1 MPVWLPTFNFSPV
14 VCWNSVVPIN
24 HKEHYFPVM
33 IAWSDD
39 SEWSDDCKSYV
50 FSLLSVEEVAGL
62 PSVSLKA
69 LEGMEGLDLSA
80 SSIRPRDSAA
90 LAAMM
95 KLCQGWQK
103 PGATVKGRCTLISRS
118 RLEVDITYHADVI
131 GAFKQMPSKNYG
143 ELCLRLDCWTIVYTC
158 QFLDSENIRNKLFN
172 INPPINSLTLF
183 FFFLLKTW
191 KQGNGV
197 SYLRTMESC
206 VGIWFI

>member
-1 MPVWLPTFNFSPV
+1 MMVS
-14 VCWNSVVPIN
+14 SSRYRMS
-24 HKEHYFPVM
+24 H
-33 IAWSDD
+33 S
-39 SEWSDDCKSYV
+39 KSYV

-118 RLEVDITYHADVI
+118 RLEVDITYHAEVI
-131 GAFKQMPSKNYG
+131 GIFKQMPSKNYG
-143 ELCLRLDCWTIVYTC
+143 E
-158 QFLDSENIRNKLFN
+158 
-172 INPPINSLTLF
+172 
-183 FFFLLKTW
+183 
-191 KQGNGV
+191 
-197 SYLRTMESC
+197 
-206 VGIWFI
+206 